1 MAGKFLS
8 IGNINSKDTKIIDK
22 SINDVFRSYKT
33 KTDQFLLVQEYFDN
47 ADLVGVIFPADP
59 KNSSPFRTINFNETN
74 STDLITSGKSN
85 GKIIYY
91 YRNIKKLKYKKK
103 LVILKIH

>member
-47 ADLVGVIFPADP
+47 ADLVGVIFSADP